1 MTKGK
6 SIMRIL
12 IAIAA
17 PSYILLTIYPA
28 FGDGSLKGISPPL
41 ILSYDATYAGYKFAE
56 IDFTES
62 NPYEHDGKII
72 RELECRV
79 ESSGIL
85 NVSGFYRSIVR
96 DDYTVLYFSSDEGST
111 RNKKFM
117 QYWFDYDKNI
127 IRIKSDR
134 ITGIDTSTA
143 HKELKNVDR
152 RYFDSISLIF
162 RIRDSY
168 DTLTAPIYVPVF
180 VDSRPDSVLI
190 ESISPGQTAGAD
202 GEAVS
207 ATIIT
212 GRIPFETFPGLG
224 DSFEIYMSD
233 DDLRIPLKARIEMA
247 LGYIE
252 IKLRAN

>member
-1 MTKGK
+1 MTKGRLIIR
-6 SIMRIL
+6 IM
-12 IAIAA
+12 IALAA
-17 PSYILLTIYPA
+17 PFHILSGFYPA
-28 FGDGSLKGISPPL
+28 FGDESLKGIIPPL

-62 NPYEHDGKII
+62 NPYEHEGNTV

-85 NVSGFYRSIVR
+85 NISGFYRSIVK
-96 DDYTVLYFSSDEGST
+96 DDYTVLYFSSDEGSM
-111 RNKKFM
+111 RSRKFV
-117 QYWFDYDKNI
+117 QYWFDYDRNV
-127 IRIKSDR
+127 IRIESKHVNG
-134 ITGIDTSTA
+134 TDTSTTY
-143 HKELKNVDR
+143 KETENVDR

-168 DTLTAPIYVPVF
+168 DTLTAPIYIPVF
-180 VDSRPDSVLI
+180 VDSKPDSVLI
-190 ESISPGQTAGAD
+190 ESISPGETTGRD
-202 GEAVS
+202 GKVVS
-207 ATIIT
+207 ATIIR

-233 DDLRIPLKARIEMA
+233 DDFRIPLKARIEMA

-252 IKLRAN
+252 IKLGAN